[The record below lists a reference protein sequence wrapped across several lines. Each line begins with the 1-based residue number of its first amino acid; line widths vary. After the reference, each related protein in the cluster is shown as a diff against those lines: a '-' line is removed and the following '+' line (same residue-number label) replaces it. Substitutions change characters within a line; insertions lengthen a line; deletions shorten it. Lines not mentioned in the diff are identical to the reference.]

1 MTDRPRT
8 PSSRFR
14 KLFVLGAALV
24 LAGCGGSGPVELPE
38 RVLVVAVEGLS
49 LDQVDRM
56 VAEDAL
62 PILGRL
68 LDQGVRAEVRAP
80 DPLDPLML
88 WSTAFTGKPPRE
100 HQMMGELVPLP
111 SGATVRPPSSMR
123 QAKTFLQIAGDAGR
137 TVLGVGLPG
146 TWPAEV
152 HDGVLVT
159 PAFVPNRWTASSE
172 HEFDEWLPEMNV
184 YPVDLAS
191 ELEPM
196 IRTRQDLP
204 RETAAQLFRL
214 NETEYR
220 MLYDDPIGSIRA
232 MENPV
237 GDIGITYQRD
247 ASFVNMFAALSR
259 SYTPDVAAI
268 HLELLE
274 PVQRTYWRFQR
285 PEVYP
290 TPADSRRRFRH
301 TVKKAYEHIDS
312 QLGALIASLPENST
326 VVVLGERGFGDAPD
340 VNDIEGGS
348 MVPQPL
354 NRSLM
359 ILWGH
364 GIERGVDLGTVQLE
378 DLTPTVLV
386 LSGVHIGSD
395 MSGRVLTDAITD
407 EFEAA
412 HPRRT
417 VESHD
422 EGWDQRARYPES
434 TGHQQAPAPT
444 EGSETP

>member
-14 KLFVLGAALV
+14 KLFALGALLV
-24 LAGCGGSGPVELPE
+24 LAGCGDSGPVELPE
-38 RVLVVAVEGLS
+38 RVLVVAIEGLS

-56 VAEDAL
+56 VAEDEL
-62 PILGRL
+62 PVLGRL
-68 LDQGVRAEVRAP
+68 LDQGARAEVLAP

-88 WSTAFTGKPPRE
+88 WSTAFTGKAPRV

-111 SGATVRPPSSMR
+111 SGAVVRPPSSMR
-123 QAKTFLQIAGDAGR
+123 QAKTFLQVAGDAGR

-152 HDGVLVT
+152 HNGILVT
-159 PAFVPNRWTASSE
+159 PAFVPNRWTQSSE
-172 HEFDEWLPEMNV
+172 HDFDEWLPEMLV
-184 YPVDLAS
+184 YPADLAPD
-191 ELEPM
+191 LEGW
-196 IRTRQDLP
+196 IKTRQDLP
-204 RETAAQLFRL
+204 RETAAKLFRL

-220 MLYDDPIGSIRA
+220 MLYDDPIGSLGA

-237 GDIGITYQRD
+237 GDIGITFQRD
-247 ASFVNMFAALSR
+247 ASLVNMFAALSR

-285 PEVYP
+285 PEVYT
-290 TPADSRRRFRH
+290 TPADSRRRFRG
-301 TVKKAYEHIDS
+301 TVDEAYRQIDA

-326 VVVLGERGFGDAPD
+326 VIVLGERGFGDAPD
-340 VNDIEGGS
+340 PSDLEGGT

-359 ILWGH
+359 VLWGH

-378 DLTPTVLV
+378 DLTPTVLA

-395 MSGRVLTDAITD
+395 MTGRVLTNALDDA
-407 EFEAA
+407 FEAA

-422 EGWDQRARYPES
+422 EDWDQRARYPES
-434 TGHQQAPAPT
+434 AGHRQAPAPT